1 MSYQVKR
8 SIVMITTGLLVL
20 VGYALY
26 VSKRVAAGQLPADD
40 LRAWA
45 IAMLIFVGIGVVATI
60 IIQIVFHI
68 LVSVSIAVK
77 HKIQNDSVDEKEI
90 ERTINTE
97 MTEDEMD
104 KLISLKSNKIG
115 FICAGTGFMAALV
128 SLVFHASPALML
140 NILFVSF
147 SLGSILE
154 GISQIYFYRKGI

>member
-1 MSYQVKR
+1 MSYQEKR

-20 VGYALY
+20 LGYVLY
-26 VSKRVAAGQLPADD
+26 VSKRVAAGLLPADD

-68 LVSVSIAVK
+68 LMSVSIAVK
-77 HKIQNDSVDEKEI
+77 HKIENDSVDENEI
-90 ERTINTE
+90 ERTINVE
-97 MTEDEMD
+97 MKEDEMD
-104 KLISLKSNKIG
+104 KLISLKADKIG

-128 SLVFHASPALML
+128 TLIFNGSPALML
-140 NILFVSF
+140 NILFGSF
-147 SLGSILE
+147 SLGSVME

>member
-1 MSYQVKR
+1 MSYQEKR

-20 VGYALY
+20 LGYVLY
-26 VSKRVAAGQLPADD
+26 VSKRVAAGLLPADD

-60 IIQIVFHI
+60 VIQIIFHI
-68 LVSVSIAVK
+68 LMSISIAVK
-77 HKIQNDSVDEKEI
+77 HKIEKDIVDEKEI
-90 ERTINTE
+90 ERTIDTE

-104 KLISLKSNKIG
+104 KLISLKSDKVG

-128 SLVFHASPALML
+128 SLLFNASPALML

-147 SLGSILE
+147 SVGSLME
-154 GISQIYFYRKGI
+154 GISQIYYYRKGI

>member
-1 MSYQVKR
+1 MSYQEKR

-20 VGYALY
+20 LGYVLY
-26 VSKRVAAGQLPADD
+26 VSKRAAAGLLPADD

-68 LVSVSIAVK
+68 LMSVSIAVK
-77 HKIQNDSVDEKEI
+77 HKIENDSVDENEI
-90 ERTINTE
+90 ERTINVE
-97 MTEDEMD
+97 MKEDEMD
-104 KLISLKSNKIG
+104 KLISLKADKIG

-128 SLVFHASPALML
+128 TLIFNGSPALML
-140 NILFVSF
+140 NILFGSF
-147 SLGSILE
+147 SLGSVME

>member
-1 MSYQVKR
+1 MSYQEKR

-20 VGYALY
+20 LGYVLY
-26 VSKRVAAGQLPADD
+26 VSRRVAAGLLPADD

-68 LVSVSIAVK
+68 LMSVSIAVK
-77 HKIQNDSVDEKEI
+77 HKIENDSVDEKEI

-104 KLISLKSNKIG
+104 KLISLKSDKVG

-128 SLVFHASPALML
+128 ALIFKGSPALML
-140 NILFVSF
+140 NILFGGF
-147 SLGSILE
+147 SLGSVLE
-154 GISQIYFYRKGI
+154 GISQIYYYRKGI

>member
-1 MSYQVKR
+1 MSYQEKR

-20 VGYALY
+20 LGYVLY
-26 VSKRVAAGQLPADD
+26 VSKRVAAGLLPADD

-68 LVSVSIAVK
+68 LMSVSIAVK
-77 HKIQNDSVDEKEI
+77 HKIENDSVDEKEI

-104 KLISLKSNKIG
+104 KLISLKSDKVG

-128 SLVFHASPALML
+128 ALIFKGSPALML
-140 NILFVSF
+140 NILFGGF
-147 SLGSILE
+147 SLGSVLE
-154 GISQIYFYRKGI
+154 GISQIYYYRKGI